1 MQKNEVYTAVASGT
15 GTEGEAIFRVG
26 DTPVFVPFCIEG
38 EEAEI
43 QILSVKGGVAYGKCL
58 RVTKPAQSRVEPRCP
73 LFAKCGGCQLQHM
86 RYDAQL
92 ELKRSL
98 VAATLKKIGGMETDV
113 LPTHP
118 SAMQYGYRNKL
129 VLPVGTDAQGNTVV
143 GFYAPRSHRIVP
155 AEDCPIQSPWCADV
169 IAVVKAY
176 MRANCLKGYDELTR
190 KGDIR
195 RVAVREVG
203 GRYIVALVA
212 AHNVNAAPFADM
224 LKERL
229 GECAVLLNINKSQGN
244 AIFGDD
250 WRTVRG
256 EGFFEAED
264 MGIKF
269 RAGANTFLQVNE
281 GVRNDLYRQIVAEA
295 ADGGAVAIDLY
306 SGGGML
312 TAMLARACKAAYGV
326 EVVKEASICADELK
340 NLNSLSGRMFNIC
353 GKVEEQLSHVF
364 QLTASER
371 RVIVC
376 DPPRKGMERS
386 AVEAVRESGADK
398 VILVSCNPATL
409 ARDLGILLGSLK
421 EEDGALK
428 KNPDYAATSAYSIEY
443 IRPYDMFPQTKWCET
458 LVLLSK
464 KPDSHINV
472 TVEFGEGEGQ
482 ISLKEVEKRAE
493 ARKPK
498 EKVTYKMIQQY
509 IEEHYGFMVHT
520 AYIAEVKRSLGL
532 PMYDAPNAV
541 EELKRPR
548 SHPTE
553 KMVLAIKETLAH
565 FEII

>member
-86 RYDAQL
+86 SYDAQL

-98 VAATLKKIGGMETDV
+98 VAATLKKIGGMEAEV

-212 AHNVNAAPFADM
+212 ARNVNAAPFADM

-353 GKVEEQLSHVF
+353 GKVEEQLSRVF
-364 QLTASER
+364 QLTAGER

-458 LVLLSK
+458 LVVLK
-464 KPDSHINV
+464 K
-472 TVEFGEGEGQ
+472 
-482 ISLKEVEKRAE
+482 K
-493 ARKPK
+493 
-498 EKVTYKMIQQY
+498 
-509 IEEHYGFMVHT
+509 
-520 AYIAEVKRSLGL
+520 
-532 PMYDAPNAV
+532 
-541 EELKRPR
+541 
-548 SHPTE
+548 
-553 KMVLAIKETLAH
+553 
-565 FEII
+565 

>member
-86 RYDAQL
+86 SYDAQL

-98 VAATLKKIGGMETDV
+98 VAATLKKIGGMDVKV

-169 IAVVKAY
+169 IAIVKAY

-212 AHNVNAAPFADM
+212 ARPVNAAPFADM

-250 WRTVRG
+250 WRTMRG

-364 QLTASER
+364 QLTAGER

-398 VILVSCNPATL
+398 IILVSCNPATL

-458 LVLLSK
+458 LVVLK
-464 KPDSHINV
+464 K
-472 TVEFGEGEGQ
+472 
-482 ISLKEVEKRAE
+482 K
-493 ARKPK
+493 
-498 EKVTYKMIQQY
+498 
-509 IEEHYGFMVHT
+509 
-520 AYIAEVKRSLGL
+520 
-532 PMYDAPNAV
+532 
-541 EELKRPR
+541 
-548 SHPTE
+548 
-553 KMVLAIKETLAH
+553 
-565 FEII
+565 